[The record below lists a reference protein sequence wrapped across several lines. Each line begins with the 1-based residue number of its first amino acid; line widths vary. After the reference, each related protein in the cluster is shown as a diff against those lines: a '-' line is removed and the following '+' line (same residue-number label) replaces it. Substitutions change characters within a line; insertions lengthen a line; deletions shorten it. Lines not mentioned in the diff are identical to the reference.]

1 MGCRGRGRI
10 GLVEGG
16 WRKRV
21 SIRLSPSPSSLL
33 QWLPTLT
40 HLRQPCPCSS
50 SSPKSTS
57 AQCRTLFIWRWP
69 GTQHFFALFLTC
81 TIYHSDSSHW
91 STSDLSSFTPHTCW
105 ARGLLLT
112 WGINTYT
119 VASWSWYFANL
130 YSYTDWRREGIFT
143 ISQLYVLYS
152 SHDRSWYWWF
162 PFKVSYTWSILL
174 YPDYPD
180 THLLQLCLLK
190 LID

>member
-1 MGCRGRGRI
+1 MLEERWKWLRVKEGWEGCWTLLELYRIWGLWGFLTGWREIAIGCRGRGRI

-21 SIRLSPSPSSLL
+21 SIHLSPSPSSLL

-57 AQCRTLFIWRWP
+57 AQCRTLFIWQWP
-69 GTQHFFALFLTC
+69 GTWHFFTLFLTC
-81 TIYHSDSSHW
+81 TIYHSNSLHW

-105 ARGLLLT
+105 TWGLLLI

-119 VASWSWYFANL
+119 V
-130 YSYTDWRREGIFT
+130 
-143 ISQLYVLYS
+143 
-152 SHDRSWYWWF
+152 
-162 PFKVSYTWSILL
+162 VS
-174 YPDYPD
+174 
-180 THLLQLCLLK
+180 
-190 LID
+190 